1 MSASCQCHTANRCYN
16 KNMKKASVIL
26 SHLSNQPQFR
36 YLKQENCYKKY
47 ISLLGK
53 KWQKAVAFI
62 YIKNDTLFIAV
73 THPGFKMELNY
84 NRDLLK
90 SLLTQIASLDP
101 ECQMMQADKIVV
113 FHSKYRSIIKE
124 EPEITTVPY
133 YNELSSAQFDLDDM
147 DSEIQE
153 KFQETKAIIKE
164 NRQ

>member
-1 MSASCQCHTANRCYN
+1 
-16 KNMKKASVIL
+16 MKKASIIL

-36 YLKQENCYKKY
+36 YLKQEACYKKY

-62 YIKNDTLFIAV
+62 YIKNETLFIAI
-73 THPGFKMELNY
+73 THPGFKMELHY

-90 SLLTQIASLDP
+90 SLLTQMASLDP
-101 ECQMMQADKIVV
+101 ECKIMKADKVVV

-133 YNELSSAQFDLDDM
+133 YNELSSSQFDLNDLDR
-147 DSEIQE
+147 EIQK
-153 KFQETKAIIKE
+153 KFEETQAIIKE
-164 NRQ
+164 NMQ